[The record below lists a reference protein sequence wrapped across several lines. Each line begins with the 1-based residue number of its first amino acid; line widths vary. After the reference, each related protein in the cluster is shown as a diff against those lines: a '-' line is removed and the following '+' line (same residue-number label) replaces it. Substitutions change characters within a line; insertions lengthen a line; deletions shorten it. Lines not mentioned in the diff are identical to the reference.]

1 MLYASIVTNDQL
13 VHGDGVGSTAHMFQ
27 ELIEHEYAVR
37 LTVVD
42 GRMFPAAIHA
52 HSAAAALDWRSD
64 YDAPTYE
71 VVEVPPDVECG
82 VKELMLSL
90 RLRFGAFDFLVTPEG
105 RWVFLEVNPNGQW
118 AWIEQMTGMPIASA
132 LADAL
137 TMEANP

>member
-1 MLYASIVTNDQL
+1 MAAPTRRLAASTLANPGARSGLQRK
-13 VHGDGVGSTAHMFQ
+13 Q
-27 ELIEHEYAVR
+27 
-37 LTVVD
+37 
-42 GRMFPAAIHA
+42 GRYPAP
-52 HSAAAALDWRSD
+52 SAAAALDWRSD